1 MAERHKF
8 WIIFLLWSLIIFA
21 ALVLTRW
28 VMPFAKVSEGISY
41 YEQALYAL
49 ILSPYPAFLYY
60 WIGKKCENAL
70 AFRRLLMAGATK
82 ILIIFGLQIL
92 AFILFEI
99 TSEIELPVGSMLYDT
114 DMARQISTYSRIPLL
129 SQFIAVVLFLAAQIS
144 KSAAP
149 GDKRAPVLVKGLL
162 FYIPYL
168 VGFVLCHMLWK
179 SYLLG
184 LLLPPNKVNLF
195 LLFVHWLPTVYFL
208 ALTYTYSVI
217 PKKQL

>member
-8 WIIFLLWSLIIFA
+8 WIIFLVWTLIIFA
-21 ALVLTRW
+21 ALILSRL
-28 VMPFAKVSEGISY
+28 VMPFSQVSEDISY

-49 ILSPYPAFLYY
+49 VISSYPAFLYY
-60 WIGKKCENAL
+60 WTSKKCENAL
-70 AFRRLLMAGATK
+70 AFQRLLLAGASK

-92 AFILFEI
+92 VFILFEI
-99 TSEIELPVGSMLYDT
+99 TTNINLPVGSLLYDT
-114 DMARQISTYSRIPLL
+114 DMARQISTYSRIPML
-129 SQFIAVVLFLAAQIS
+129 SQFIAVVLFLAAFIS
-144 KSAAP
+144 KTVSP
-149 GDKRAPVLVKGLL
+149 GDNRAPVILKGIL

-168 VGFVLCHMLWK
+168 AGFVLCHMLWK

-184 LLLPPNKVNLF
+184 ILLPPNKVNLF
-195 LLFVHWLPTVYFL
+195 LLFIHWLPTVYFL